1 MKIQV
6 DEQADSSA
14 AAKLSS
20 AGMDLLF
27 AMTEGNTLEQQVT
40 QLFET
45 LRMPVYQYLVSVF
58 GNQAE
63 AEDTTQDAFLQLY
76 KALRQGQ
83 TIRDARFWIFRVA
96 HNLAINRGKHHKF
109 IARLDADSWSE
120 IEERLL
126 DRGLNPEQNILQR
139 EKYERVHEGLKL
151 LSMQERQCLYLRAE
165 GFKYKEIA
173 DIMNIATPTVG
184 EFLRRG
190 IRKLTENR

>member
-83 TIRDARFWIFRVA
+83 TIREARFWIFRVA
-96 HNLAINRGKHHKF
+96 HNLAINRGKHNKF
-109 IARLDADSWSE
+109 IAQLDADSWSE

-151 LSMQERQCLYLRAE
+151 LSMQERQSLYLRAE

-173 DIMNIATPTVG
+173 DIMKIATPTVG